1 MSIEDQ
7 LIQLFEKYPERYYK
21 PKQLGKILKIDDRQY
36 PAFKRKLKKLA
47 EQGIITRH
55 KKGKIGQ
62 GLRSYEVEG
71 ILHVKTQGYGF
82 LITDDDKADIFISQ
96 KNMGM
101 AFHGDRVRALLFARL
116 RGKNQEGKV
125 VEVLQRAHNNFVG
138 TFRQGKYWGTVVPD
152 NLKIHRTLYI
162 APEKQNGAQD
172 GQKVVAQLLEWTDE
186 RQNPTGEIV
195 EILGRPGDPG
205 IDVLSIARSFDLPDI
220 FPKKIIKEAEA
231 IPDEIPQSEIKRR
244 LDWRKELTF
253 TIDPVDSKDFDDA
266 ISLKILDNGHYLLGV
281 HIADVSYYVA
291 PETELDR
298 ESRNRSTSVYLVDR
312 VIPMFPERL
321 SNEICSLKQGV
332 DRLTFSVLIEMA
344 KDGSVIKY
352 DIQQSIIDSDRR
364 FTYEEIQ
371 DLIDGKITDAKFQGT
386 ILEMFRLSKKLIQ
399 KRQERGSL
407 DFGSHEVRIKLDDEG
422 KPVDIVRVYQLDSHR
437 LIEEFMVLANSIVAR
452 HVDKILKEKTG
463 FDLPFPYRVHEKP
476 GGEKLK
482 DFRRFLKAL
491 GINFKSTSRVTPRM
505 FQDLQ
510 QSLEGNE
517 RKLLVEEIMV
527 RSMMKAKYT
536 TKNEG
541 HFGLALK
548 YYTHFTSPIRRY
560 PDLMV
565 HRLLKQ
571 YLKDA
576 NKIPLPAEKLEKIC
590 SHATDMEI
598 RAMEV
603 ERASVKTKQLEFM
616 QDKVGQTF
624 QGIISGV
631 TSFGIF
637 VELSDYLIEGL
648 VHITTLDDDY
658 YNFDEAR
665 YLLFG
670 AYQGKTYQL
679 GDPVTVKVLLVNPE
693 EKIIDFELVEI
704 LKEDPYRYK

>member
-7 LIQLFEKYPERYYK
+7 LIQLFEKNPNRYYK
-21 PKQLGKILKIDDRQY
+21 PKQLAKILKISDRQY

-47 EQGIITRH
+47 EQGVITRH

-82 LITDDDKADIFISQ
+82 LITDDDKEDIFISQ

-125 VEVLQRAHNNFVG
+125 VEVLQRARTNFVG
-138 TFRQGKYWGTVVPD
+138 TFHQGKYWGTVVPD

-162 APEKQNGAQD
+162 APENQMGAQN

-205 IDVLSIARSFDLPDI
+205 IDILSIARSFDLPDI
-220 FPKKIIKEAEA
+220 FPKKVASEAEA
-231 IPDEIPQSEIKRR
+231 IPEEIPQSEIDRR
-244 LDWRKELTF
+244 LDWRNELTF
-253 TIDPVDSKDFDDA
+253 TIDPEDSKDFDDA
-266 ISLKILDNGHYLLGV
+266 VSLKKLENGHFLLGV
-281 HIADVSYYVA
+281 HIADVSYYVK
-291 PETELDR
+291 PDSELDR
-298 ESRNRSTSVYLVDR
+298 ESKNRSTSVYLVDR
-312 VIPMFPERL
+312 VIPMFPERI
-321 SNEICSLKQGV
+321 SNEICSLREGE
-332 DRLTFSVLIEMA
+332 DRLTYSVLIEMS
-344 KDGSVIKY
+344 KDGSVLKY
-352 DIQQSIIDSDRR
+352 DIRESVIRSDRR

-371 DLIDGKITDAKFQGT
+371 NLIDGKTSDAKFQET
-386 ILEMFRLSKKLIQ
+386 VLEMYRLSKLLIK
-399 KRQERGSL
+399 KREERGSL
-407 DFGSHEVRIKLDDEG
+407 DFGSHEVRIKLDEQG
-422 KPVDIVRVYQLDSHR
+422 RPTDIFRIYQMDSHR
-437 LIEEFMVLANSIVAR
+437 LIEEFMVLANSIVAK

-463 FDLPFPYRVHEKP
+463 QDLPFPYRVHEKP
-476 GGEKLK
+476 SGEKLK
-482 DFRRFLKAL
+482 DFRKFLKAL
-491 GINFKSTSRVTPRM
+491 GISFKSTNRVTPRM
-505 FQDLQ
+505 FQDLMK
-510 QSLEGNE
+510 SLQGSE
-517 RKLLVEEIMV
+517 LQVLVEDVLV
-527 RSMMKAKYT
+527 RSMMKARYT

-548 YYTHFTSPIRRY
+548 YYCHFTSPIRRY

-571 YLKDA
+571 YLVDPF
-576 NKIPLPAEKLEKIC
+576 KIPMPAEKLEKVC

-598 RAMEV
+598 RAMEA
-603 ERASVKTKQLEFM
+603 ERASIKTKQLEFM

-637 VELSDYLIEGL
+637 VEITDYLIEGL

-658 YNFDEAR
+658 YNFDETR

-670 AYQGKTYQL
+670 VYQGKTYQL
-679 GDPVTVKVLLVNPE
+679 GDPVTVKVMLVNPE
-693 EKIIDFELVEI
+693 ERIIDFELVES
-704 LKEDPYRYK
+704 LKEDPYRFK